1 MKWTDLLAFRR
12 TLREFVD
19 WDDYVV
25 HEMERLRNGL
35 YYTAQLCDGSAVP
48 ALSLC
53 HDVLTNLRFGLPHIT
68 QAEDLEEVP
77 MSVLRFPHRE
87 VPGFENL
94 PMFVRF
100 NELGQTRPQ
109 RDQSM
114 TEALA
119 AVGDL
124 GIFIKAAERCGG
136 LEEFQD
142 DLQVALKTMSEL
154 ARAYADYLA
163 PWI

>member
-1 MKWTDLLAFRR
+1 
-12 TLREFVD
+12 
-19 WDDYVV
+19 
-25 HEMERLRNGL
+25 
-35 YYTAQLCDGSAVP
+35 
-48 ALSLC
+48 
-53 HDVLTNLRFGLPHIT
+53 
-68 QAEDLEEVP
+68 

>member
-1 MKWTDLLAFRR
+1 
-12 TLREFVD
+12 
-19 WDDYVV
+19 
-25 HEMERLRNGL
+25 
-35 YYTAQLCDGSAVP
+35 
-48 ALSLC
+48 
-53 HDVLTNLRFGLPHIT
+53 
-68 QAEDLEEVP
+68 

-124 GIFIKAAERCGG
+124 GIFIKAA
-136 LEEFQD
+136 
-142 DLQVALKTMSEL
+142 
-154 ARAYADYLA
+154 
-163 PWI
+163 

>member
-1 MKWTDLLAFRR
+1 MKWTDLLALRR

-53 HDVLTNLRFGLPHIT
+53 HDVLTN
-68 QAEDLEEVP
+68 VP

>member
-1 MKWTDLLAFRR
+1 MKWTDLLALRR

-124 GIFIKAAERCGG
+124 GIFIKAAKRCGG

-142 DLQVALKTMSEL
+142 DLQVALKTMSQL

>member
-1 MKWTDLLAFRR
+1 
-12 TLREFVD
+12 
-19 WDDYVV
+19 
-25 HEMERLRNGL
+25 
-35 YYTAQLCDGSAVP
+35 
-48 ALSLC
+48 
-53 HDVLTNLRFGLPHIT
+53 
-68 QAEDLEEVP
+68 
-77 MSVLRFPHRE
+77 MSVLRFPRRE

-119 AVGDL
+119 AVGHL
-124 GIFIKAAERCGG
+124 GIFIKAAERCGR

>member
-1 MKWTDLLAFRR
+1 MA
-12 TLREFVD
+12 
-19 WDDYVV
+19 
-25 HEMERLRNGL
+25 

-53 HDVLTNLRFGLPHIT
+53 HDVLTNLRLALAFLTSHRL
-68 QAEDLEEVP
+68 DLEEVP

-124 GIFIKAAERCGG
+124 GIFIKAAER
-136 LEEFQD
+136 L
-142 DLQVALKTMSEL
+142 L
-154 ARAYADYLA
+154 R
-163 PWI
+163 

>member
-1 MKWTDLLAFRR
+1 
-12 TLREFVD
+12 
-19 WDDYVV
+19 
-25 HEMERLRNGL
+25 
-35 YYTAQLCDGSAVP
+35 
-48 ALSLC
+48 
-53 HDVLTNLRFGLPHIT
+53 
-68 QAEDLEEVP
+68 
-77 MSVLRFPHRE
+77 
-87 VPGFENL
+87 
-94 PMFVRF
+94 MFVRF

-142 DLQVALKTMSEL
+142 DLQVALKTMSQL